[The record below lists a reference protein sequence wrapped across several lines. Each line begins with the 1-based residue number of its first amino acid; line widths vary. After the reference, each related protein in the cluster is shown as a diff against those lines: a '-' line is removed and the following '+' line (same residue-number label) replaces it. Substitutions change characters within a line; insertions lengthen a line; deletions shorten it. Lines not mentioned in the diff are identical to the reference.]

1 VAEKDRGTDGDEVG
15 PLKGG
20 ITGSTVVVPGKSPQ
34 STLLDY
40 VSGRVE
46 GMEMPP
52 MPKRDKFAAFTKDE
66 VALVRAWI
74 EQGAIW
80 PADVV
85 LSPPRKETS
94 R

>member
-1 VAEKDRGTDGDEVG
+1 
-15 PLKGG
+15 
-20 ITGSTVVVPGKSPQ
+20 
-34 STLLDY
+34 
-40 VSGRVE
+40 
-46 GMEMPP
+46 MEMPP
-52 MPKRDKFAAFTKDE
+52 LPKRDKFAAFTKDE

-85 LSPPRKETS
+85 LSPPRKEKS